1 MMQTLWQPGANP
13 EILHRRAQL
22 YARIRCFFA
31 TRHILEVETP
41 ILASTCAPEMGI
53 HPFITHYHGVNARPL
68 YLQSSPELAMK
79 RLLAAGS
86 GAIFQLTRAFRDAE
100 VGRWHNP
107 EFTIL
112 EWYRPDFN
120 QDLLMDDVEA
130 FFCEV
135 AEFPPAHRCSY
146 RALFQQALAF
156 DPLEISLS
164 ELQACVYQKTAYHD
178 AAHTD
183 RDTCLQLLMSHCI
196 EPSLGFDAPVMVYDF
211 PASQA
216 ALARLNPHDPQ
227 VAERFEVYFKGV
239 ELANAF
245 HELTDP
251 VEQRRRFEKEIS
263 FKNQENSPYSPLDE
277 RFFAALEAGLP
288 DCAGVAI
295 GIDRLLMLL
304 TNSKTLDDVLAF
316 SIQRI

>member
-1 MMQTLWQPGANP
+1 MRTLWQPGASL
-13 EILHRRAQL
+13 EILHCRAKL
-22 YARIRCFFA
+22 YARIRGFFA
-31 TRHILEVETP
+31 ERHILEVETP
-41 ILASTCAPEMGI
+41 ILASSCAPETGI
-53 HPFITHYHGVNARPL
+53 NPFVTHYHGSNSRPL

-86 GAIFQLTRAFRDAE
+86 GAIFQLTRAFRDGEA
-100 VGRWHNP
+100 GRWHNP
-107 EFTIL
+107 EFSLL

-120 QDLLMDDVEA
+120 QDLLMNEVEEFLCDVA
-130 FFCEV
+130 D
-135 AEFPPAHRCSY
+135 FPLARRCSY
-146 RALFQQALAF
+146 RDLFQQTLQF
-156 DPLEISLS
+156 DPLDISLS
-164 ELQACVYQKTAYHD
+164 KLQALVYQKTAYNAD
-178 AAHTD
+178 QTD
-183 RDTCLQLLMSHCI
+183 RDTCLQLILSHCI
-196 EPSLGFDAPVMVYDF
+196 EPSLGFETPVIVYNF

-251 VEQRRRFEKEIS
+251 IEQRHRFEQEIIK
-263 FKNQENSPYSPLDE
+263 KNQDHTLYSPLDE
-277 RFFAALEAGLP
+277 RFLAALDAGLP

-304 TNSKTLDDVLAF
+304 TNSNTLDKILTF
-316 SIQRI
+316 SIERI

>member
-1 MMQTLWQPGANP
+1 MRTIWQSGASL
-13 EILHRRAQL
+13 EILHCRAEL
-22 YARIRCFFA
+22 YARLRHFFA
-31 TRHILEVETP
+31 TRGVLEVETP
-41 ILASTCAPEMGI
+41 ILASACAPETGI
-53 HPFITHYHGVNARPL
+53 QPFVTQYHGANSRPL

-79 RLLAAGS
+79 RLLAAGC
-86 GAIFQLTRAFRDAE
+86 GAVYQLTHAFRDGEA
-100 VGRWHNP
+100 GRWHNP

-112 EWYRPDFN
+112 EWYRTDFN

-130 FFCEV
+130 FLCEV
-135 AEFPPAHRCSY
+135 AFFPPATRCSY
-146 RALFQQALAF
+146 SEVFQHWLGF
-156 DPLEISLS
+156 DPLDISLS
-164 ELQACVYQKTAYHD
+164 KLRTLVYQKTAYN
-178 AAHTD
+178 AEQTD

-196 EPSLGFDAPVMVYDF
+196 EPSLGFDAPVMVFNF

-216 ALARLNPHDPQ
+216 ALARLNPDNPQ

-251 VEQRRRFEKEIS
+251 IEQRRRFEKEILL
-263 FKNQENSPYSPLDE
+263 KNQDNSAYSPLDE
-277 RFFAALEAGLP
+277 RFLAALEAGLP

-304 TNSKTLDDVLAF
+304 TNAKSLDEVLTF
-316 SIQRI
+316 SIERI

>member
-1 MMQTLWQPGANP
+1 MQTLWQPGASV
-13 EILHRRAQL
+13 EILHRRAEL
-22 YARIRCFFA
+22 YARIRRFFA
-31 TRHILEVETP
+31 DRGILEVETP
-41 ILASTCAPEMGI
+41 ILASSCAPETGI
-53 HPFITHYHGVNARPL
+53 NPFVTHYHGSNSRPL

-86 GAIFQLTRAFRDAE
+86 GAIFQLTRAFRDGEA
-100 VGRWHNP
+100 GRWHNP
-107 EFTIL
+107 EFSIL

-120 QDLLMDDVEA
+120 QDLLMDDVED
-130 FFCEV
+130 FLCEV
-135 AEFPPAHRCSY
+135 ADFPQACRCSY
-146 RALFQQALAF
+146 RQLFQQALYF
-156 DPLEISLS
+156 DPLDIPLAK
-164 ELQACVYQKTAYHD
+164 LRALVYQKIAYVAD
-178 AAHTD
+178 QTD
-183 RDTCLQLLMSHCI
+183 RDTCLQLLLSHCI

-251 VEQRRRFEKEIS
+251 IEQRRRFEQEIIH
-263 FKNQENSPYSPLDE
+263 KNQEDTIYSPLDE
-277 RFFAALEAGLP
+277 RFLAALEAGLP

-295 GIDRLLMLL
+295 GIDRLLMLITKL
-304 TNSKTLDDVLAF
+304 NTLDKVLTF
-316 SIQRI
+316 SIERI

>member
-1 MMQTLWQPGANP
+1 MTHICWQPGASI

-22 YARIRCFFA
+22 YARLRHFFA

-41 ILASTCAPEMGI
+41 ILASSCAPERGI
-53 HPFITHYHGVNARPL
+53 CPFITHYHGGEARPL

-107 EFTIL
+107 EFTLL
-112 EWYRPDFN
+112 EWYRPYFD
-120 QDLLMDDVEA
+120 QQLLMEEVEA

-135 AEFPPAHRCSY
+135 AEFPPAQRCSY
-146 RALFQQALAF
+146 RALFEQVLGF
-156 DPLEISLS
+156 DPFDISLT
-164 ELQACVYQKTAYHD
+164 ELRAYAYQKATYYE
-178 AAHTD
+178 AAHAD
-183 RDTCLQLLMSHCI
+183 RDSCLQLLMSCCI
-196 EPSLGFDAPVMVYDF
+196 EPLLGGDAPVIVYDF

-216 ALARLNPHDPQ
+216 ALARLDPHNLQ
-227 VAERFEVYFKGV
+227 VAQRFEVYFKGV

-245 HELTDP
+245 CELTDP
-251 VEQRRRFEKEIS
+251 VEQRRRFEQEIS
-263 FKNQENSPYSPLDE
+263 FKSQENTPYSPLDE
-277 RFFAALEAGLP
+277 RFLAALEAGLP

-304 TNSKTLDDVLAF
+304 THSTTLDEVLSF
-316 SIQRI
+316 SIHRI